1 MSTHSIRDLI
11 VVAVFTAT
19 TMLAAAPAFAA
30 SFDGSWSVTIV
41 TRSGPCDASY
51 RYGVVIQGGRVAS
64 AGGGGASVAG
74 RVSSSGQVS
83 VSVAAGSQSAHG
95 SGRLS
100 HGRGSG
106 TWRGHGPTGTCAG
119 VWSATQG

>member
-1 MSTHSIRDLI
+1 MTSRSIRALI
-11 VVAVFTAT
+11 VVTVFTAT
-19 TMLAAAPAFAA
+19 AIFVAAPAFAA
-30 SFDGSWSVTIV
+30 SFDGLWSVTIV
-41 TRSGPCDASY
+41 TRSGPCDAY
-51 RYGVVIQGGRVAS
+51 RYGVIIRGGLVS
-64 AGGGGASVAG
+64 SGGAGASVAG

-83 VSVAAGSQSAHG
+83 VSVASGSQRAHG

-106 TWRGHGPTGTCAG
+106 TWRGQGPSGTCSG

>member
-1 MSTHSIRDLI
+1 MTSRSIRALI
-11 VVAVFTAT
+11 VVTVFIATAVFV
-19 TMLAAAPAFAA
+19 AASAFAA
-30 SFDGSWSVTIV
+30 SFDGLWSVTIV

-51 RYGVVIQGGRVAS
+51 RYGVLIRGGLVS
-64 AGGGGASVAG
+64 YAGGAGVSVAG
-74 RVSSSGQVS
+74 RVSPSGQVS
-83 VSVAAGSQSAHG
+83 VSVAGGSQRAHG

-106 TWRGHGPTGTCAG
+106 TWRGQGPTGACAG

>member
-1 MSTHSIRDLI
+1 MTTHSIRVLI
-11 VVAVFTAT
+11 V
-19 TMLAAAPAFAA
+19 AAAFIATVILVAASAFAA
-30 SFDGSWSVTIV
+30 PFDGLWSVTIV

-51 RYGVVIQGGRVAS
+51 RYGVLIRGGLVSYSGVA
-64 AGGGGASVAG
+64 GVSVAG

-83 VSVAAGSQSAHG
+83 VSVASGSQRAHG

-106 TWRGHGPTGTCAG
+106 TWRGQGPSGACSG

>member
-1 MSTHSIRDLI
+1 MTSRSIPALI
-11 VVAVFTAT
+11 VVTVFIAT
-19 TMLAAAPAFAA
+19 TIFVAAPAFAA
-30 SFDGSWSVTIV
+30 SFDGLWSVTIV

-51 RYGVVIQGGRVAS
+51 RYGVLIRGGLVS
-64 AGGGGASVAG
+64 YSGGAGASVAG

-83 VSVAAGSQSAHG
+83 VSVASGGQRAHG

-106 TWRGHGPTGTCAG
+106 TWRGQGPSGTCSG